1 MCFVLFS
8 WNTWQAP
15 VSVFKKINGDEIQMT
30 SSQRVSTIL
39 GSINVH
45 LSGNGPVMVCWP
57 SLLMNGQM
65 WRAQADHFSDRYQV
79 LMIDSPGH
87 GNSQP
92 LNRHFTMEDCARVL
106 VQILDALKIPDCV
119 LLGNS
124 WGGMMGGVFA
134 ALYPER
140 IRAAVLMNCTASAVG
155 FRQKLEFLA
164 MTAVLRHCN
173 KFPMFMAQRAVIAFA
188 GQTTER
194 DKPDVVK
201 FIRDTV
207 SAVDP
212 RSVHWAIRSVVPYRT
227 DQHALLQSIRCPV
240 LVVAGEEDRTFPVL
254 ETKAM
259 ADAIPGSQ
267 FVVLPRIGHLAALEA
282 PAVVNAVID
291 RFLAGVSAR
300 N

>member
-1 MCFVLFS
+1 MAAPITKRVETVLGYI
-8 WNTWQAP
+8 NIQ
-15 VSVFKKINGDEIQMT
+15 VS
-30 SSQRVSTIL
+30 
-39 GSINVH
+39 GS
-45 LSGNGPVMVCWP
+45 GPAMLCWP

-65 WRAQADHFSDRYQV
+65 WRAQAEHFSGRYTVV
-79 LMIDSPGH
+79 LIDSPGH
-87 GNSQP
+87 GASEA
-92 LNRHFTMEDCARVL
+92 LRRHFTMDDCARCL
-106 VQILDALKIPDCV
+106 VQILDALQIQDCV

-140 IRAAVLMNCTASAVG
+140 ARAAILMNCTASAVG
-155 FRQKLEFLA
+155 WSQRFEFLA

-173 KFPMFMAQRAVIAFA
+173 KFPMFMAQRAVRAFA
-188 GQTTER
+188 GETTEKT
-194 DKPDVVK
+194 KPDVVK

-227 DQHALLQSIRCPV
+227 DRHVQLQAIKCPV
-240 LVVAGEEDRTFPVL
+240 LVLAGEEDRTFPVP

-259 ADAIPGSQ
+259 ADAIPNSQ
-267 FVVLPRIGHLAALEA
+267 FVVLPRIGHLAALES
-282 PAVVNAVID
+282 PAVVNEVID
-291 RFLAGVSAR
+291 RFLAGVLAR